1 MGLPGPLID
10 CHRRLFD
17 WSLPDAGNASHYPR
31 TCQQRHSNTQRK
43 VAQMKIAKRIA
54 LSGLS
59 CLPLAALLASSAV
72 QAETTLYLGMNGG
85 TMERLYA
92 DHVLPAFEK
101 ANNVKVVIVP
111 GTSSDILAKV
121 QASKDNPQMHLMFL
135 DDGIM
140 YRAISMGLC
149 DPLQPSAPLAEL
161 PPQARIKDQA
171 AAVSLGVTGLAY
183 NTRMFKEK
191 GWSAP
196 TSWMDLADRRF
207 KDKVVFQSLASS
219 TFGLH
224 GFLMF
229 NRIQGGNESN
239 VEPGFKAWPKTIGP
253 NVLEY
258 IASSAKI
265 SEMVQ
270 TDEAALFP
278 LTPTQVTALK
288 IKGVPVEY
296 AQPREGAVVLNFA
309 ECAIAKN
316 NQPELTQKLA
326 AFLLTPEAQAPA
338 LELGDQ
344 IPSNP
349 NTPTTDKTRDQVQA
363 MKKYLE
369 TAVTIDWDQV
379 NQIRPEWNAR
389 WSRSIER

>member
-1 MGLPGPLID
+1 M
-10 CHRRLFD
+10 
-17 WSLPDAGNASHYPR
+17 NAY
-31 TCQQRHSNTQRK
+31 Q
-43 VAQMKIAKRIA
+43 RIA
-54 LSGLS
+54 APLSLLGLM
-59 CLPLAALLASSAV
+59 LAAASAHADPV
-72 QAETTLYLGMNGG
+72 LYLGMNGG

-92 DHVLPAFEK
+92 DEVLPIFEK
-101 ANNVKVVIVP
+101 ANHVKVTIVP

-121 QASKDNPQMHLMFL
+121 QANKEHPQMHVMFL

-149 DPLQPSAPLAEL
+149 SPLADSPVL
-161 PPQARIKDQA
+161 ADIPAKAKIKQEA
-171 AAVSLGVTGLAY
+171 VAVSLGVTGLAY
-183 NTRMFKEK
+183 NTRLFKEK

-196 TSWMDLADRRF
+196 TSWLDLANPQFR
-207 KDKVVFQSLASS
+207 DKVVFQSLASS

-229 NRIQGGNESN
+229 NRTQGGSETD

-288 IKGVPVEY
+288 LKGVPVEY
-296 AQPREGAVVLNFA
+296 AQPKEGAVVLNVA
-309 ECAIAKN
+309 ECAIAN
-316 NQPELTQKLA
+316 NDQQELAQKLV
-326 AFLLTPEAQAPA
+326 AFLLSPQAQAPA
-338 LELGDQ
+338 LEKGDQ

-349 NTPTTDKTRDQVQA
+349 NTPTSDKTRLQVEA
-363 MKKYLE
+363 MAKYLE
-369 TAVTIDWDQV
+369 TAVSIDWDQV
-379 NQIRPEWNAR
+379 NQQRPEWNAR

>member
-1 MGLPGPLID
+1 MKPV
-10 CHRRLFD
+10 
-17 WSLPDAGNASHYPR
+17 NR
-31 TCQQRHSNTQRK
+31 T
-43 VAQMKIAKRIA
+43 VPA
-54 LSGLS
+54 LS
-59 CLPLAALLASSAV
+59 LAALLAATGA
-72 QAETTLYLGMNGG
+72 QAAPTLYLGMNGG

-92 DHVLPAFEK
+92 DKVLPTFEK
-101 ANNVKVVIVP
+101 ANDVKVVIVP

-121 QASKDNPQMHLMFL
+121 QASKDNPQIHVMFL

-149 DPLQPSAPLAEL
+149 DTLQDSDGLAAI
-161 PPQARIKDQA
+161 PAKARIKEQA

-183 NTRMFKEK
+183 NTRLFKQN
-191 GWSAP
+191 GWAAP
-196 TSWMDLADRRF
+196 TSWMDMADSRF
-207 KDKVVFQSLASS
+207 KEKLVFQSLASS

-229 NRIQGGNESN
+229 NRLQGGSETD
-239 VEPGFKAWPKTIGP
+239 VEPGFTAWPKTVGP

-288 IKGVPVEY
+288 LRGVPIEY
-296 AQPREGAVVLNFA
+296 AQPKEGAVVLNVA
-309 ECAIAKN
+309 ECVIAKN
-316 NQPELTQKLA
+316 DQPELAQKLA
-326 AFLLTPEAQAPA
+326 AYLLSPEAQAPA
-338 LELGDQ
+338 LEEGDQ

-349 NTPTTDKTRDQVQA
+349 NTPTTDKTRGQVQA
-363 MKKYLE
+363 MEKYLE
-369 TAVTIDWDQV
+369 TAIAIDWDQV
-379 NQIRPEWNAR
+379 NQLRPAWNAR

>member
-1 MGLPGPLID
+1 MNHVKR
-10 CHRRLFD
+10 CTA
-17 WSLPDAGNASHYPR
+17 SLS
-31 TCQQRHSNTQRK
+31 
-43 VAQMKIAKRIA
+43 
-54 LSGLS
+54 
-59 CLPLAALLASSAV
+59 LLALIAAAGSA
-72 QAETTLYLGMNGG
+72 QADPTLYLGMNGG

-92 DHVLPAFEK
+92 DKVLPAFEK
-101 ANNVKVVIVP
+101 ANHVKVVIVP

-121 QASKDNPQMHLMFL
+121 QASKDNPQMHVMFL

-149 DPLQPSAPLAEL
+149 NKLEDSPVLADIPAKAKIKE
-161 PPQARIKDQA
+161 QAV
-171 AAVSLGVTGLAY
+171 AVSLGVTGLAY
-183 NTRMFKEK
+183 NSRLFQEK
-191 GWSAP
+191 GWAAP
-196 TSWMDLADRRF
+196 TSWMDLADPRF

-229 NRIQGGNESN
+229 NRIQGGTETN
-239 VEPGFKAWPKTIGP
+239 VEPGFTAWPKTVGP

-270 TDEAALFP
+270 TDEAAVFP

-288 IKGVPVEY
+288 LKGVPVEY
-296 AQPREGAVVLNFA
+296 AQPKEGAVVLNVA
-309 ECAIAKN
+309 ECAIAHN
-316 NQPELTQKLA
+316 DQPELAQKLV
-326 AFLLTPEAQAPA
+326 AFLLSPEAQAPA
-338 LELGDQ
+338 LEEGDQ

-349 NTPTTDKTRDQVQA
+349 KTPTTDKTRAGVEA
-363 MKKYLE
+363 MDKYLE
-369 TAVTIDWDQV
+369 TAISIDWDQV
-379 NQIRPEWNAR
+379 NQQRPEWNAR